1 MSKIIRIGTRDS
13 QLAVWQ
19 ATLVQNLLKDAG
31 IASELV
37 YIKSEGDVDTVTPLY
52 AMGVQGVFTKTL
64 DAALLSNRI
73 DIAVHSMKDVP
84 TQLAKGIQQAA
95 VLKRASYKDI
105 FVAHPDAPLRLPPV
119 GEAISA
125 QPSHK
130 LAHEKILDAYLSEVS
145 AAGGPSHREGSG
157 MGRLLIATS
166 SIRRKAQWLNRYP
179 NHTIENLRGNV
190 NTRLRKLAE
199 SNWSGAIFAAAGLE
213 RINLRPEKSVDLDWM
228 LPAPAQGAIM
238 IVCREED
245 DAALESCQTFNDEHT
260 ALCTKIE
267 RDFLNTLMGGCSTPI
282 SALAEVRND
291 IVQFEG
297 NICTPDGR
305 IKTEIKKEFSL
316 ENAATAGV
324 RLANELLQQPS
335 ASKIV
340 QDIRYAKK

>member
-1 MSKIIRIGTRDS
+1 MQKLLRIGTRDS

-19 ATLVQNLLKDAG
+19 ATLVQNLLKESGVA
-31 IASELV
+31 AELV

-52 AMGVQGVFTKTL
+52 AMGVQGIFTKTL
-64 DAALLSNRI
+64 DAALLSNRV

-105 FVAHPDAPLRLPPV
+105 FVAHPQALLPRSPV
-119 GEAISA
+119 GEATKSP
-125 QPSHK
+125 PS
-130 LAHEKILDAYLSEVS
+130 LQLTHEIVLDTYLSTHS
-145 AAGGPSHREGSG
+145 ATGDPI
-157 MGRLLIATS
+157 IATS

-179 NHTIENLRGNV
+179 GHTIENLRGNV
-190 NTRLRKLAE
+190 NTRLRKLTE

-213 RINLRPEKSVDLDWM
+213 RINLRPKKSVDLDWM

-238 IVCREED
+238 IVCRKED
-245 DAALESCQTFNDEHT
+245 GFAFESCNIFNDEHT

-282 SALAEVRND
+282 SALAQVVNSKVLFRA
-291 IVQFEG
+291 
-297 NICTPDGR
+297 NICSPDG
-305 IKTEIKKEFSL
+305 KTKAEIEKEIL
-316 ENAATAGV
+316 ERPETAGV
-324 RLANELLQQPS
+324 RLANEILTQPS

-340 QDIRYAKK
+340 QDIRYAKN